1 MQQWQLPGCPWSIYF
16 LFLNSQQICFL
27 QVVSDMLILLLLTC
41 GTNHITKAG
50 LITAFHLLD
59 IKMAWGLVRIVF
71 ALSESHIY
79 LLFSEGMRMQVA
91 LGSTG
96 CHIEIRLRIKLA
108 LRKAEGRNKNTWS
121 LLIYLRDYCQLYM
134 KPHLPLDFSVI

>member
-1 MQQWQLPGCPWSIYF
+1 MRTGEKIYAAVVAGWLSMEHLFSLFKFSADLFPSGCIRYA
-16 LFLNSQQICFL
+16 
-27 QVVSDMLILLLLTC
+27 ILLPLTC

-59 IKMAWGLVRIVF
+59 IKMVLVLVKIVF
-71 ALSESHIY
+71 VLSESHLY
-79 LLFSEGMRMQVA
+79 LLFSEGMVMQVA

-108 LRKAEGRNKNTWS
+108 LRKAEGRDKNTWS
-121 LLIYLRDYCQLYM
+121 LLIYLRDYY
-134 KPHLPLDFSVI
+134 